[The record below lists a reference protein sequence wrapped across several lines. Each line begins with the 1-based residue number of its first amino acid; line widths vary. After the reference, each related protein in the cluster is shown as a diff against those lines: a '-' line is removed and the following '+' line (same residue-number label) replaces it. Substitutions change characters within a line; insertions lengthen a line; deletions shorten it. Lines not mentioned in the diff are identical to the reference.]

1 VSRGRA
7 NVSGRTAAVPVV
19 TFRVSV
25 AERAALQAAAT
36 AAGVSVNELARR
48 RSLGLALCSMS
59 ATSTGPDSQ
68 DATSAVLHRAGLL
81 GEGAAS

>member
-7 NVSGRTAAVPVV
+7 NLHGRTAAVPVV
-19 TFRVSV
+19 TFRVS
-25 AERAALQAAAT
+25 AADRAQLQAAAT

-59 ATSTGPDSQ
+59 TSSTTSDSQ
-68 DATSAVLHRAGLL
+68 DAPSAVLHRGGSLVA
-81 GEGAAS
+81 EAKP